1 MKQENLIQKFQ
12 ILARRMGHG
21 DRVVVDSLSKIQN
34 IFSGKLL
41 QQLVSLAL
49 VTLQKHGFPRLIT
62 KSGTVATFH

>member
-1 MKQENLIQKFQ
+1 
-12 ILARRMGHG
+12 MGHG